1 MLVKSTSGPF
11 TDLWSL
17 GVIIYQ
23 IIAGCMPW
31 SGSEYQMYQLIKTRH
46 IEFPMDMP
54 LDAVDLIDKLMQLNP
69 LERLGFGPEGFEKLK
84 SHEFFK

>member
-23 IIAGCMPW
+23 MMTGQLPW
-31 SGSEYQMYQLIKTRH
+31 IGSEYQIYQLIKTRS
-46 IEFPMDMP
+46 IKFPMEMP
-54 LDAVDLIDKLMQLNP
+54 LDAVDLIDKLL
-69 LERLGFGPEGFEKLK
+69 
-84 SHEFFK
+84 